1 MESTEVAVGQR
12 QFKAVWFVSDR
23 RTYCVIAEE
32 RRGKLYLGEVCRT
45 SEDGHDPEVA
55 LRESARKAC
64 AQVKGIK
71 AWLFHEIRLYL
82 HEKFTADGWR
92 VTLPITTT
100 TRFPVDASWK
110 VVNVEGVSSEAVTIY
125 DVDDIRI
132 LR

>member
-82 HEKFTADGWR
+82 HREFMADGWKIS
-92 VTLPITTT
+92 LP
-100 TRFPVDASWK
+100 
-110 VVNVEGVSSEAVTIY
+110 VTIMFSPQPTEDNAIY
-125 DVDDIRI
+125 NVSGYAYPDGAIVSLDVDDRF
-132 LR
+132 